1 MYCKRETKRV
11 RDNFIHVNITYQL
24 GPVHLLEEFTAKK
37 SDFGQH
43 SAKTVD
49 EILEEIKPSNALMG
63 LISSNS
69 HVLLFT
75 DCIFHSNFSCR
86 FEYIYIYIYINNNK
100 HKFHVIEPE
109 NLACRVKTAD
119 EILEEIKPTTVLTML
134 MLMGLISSNSQVL
147 LLHCFILTSNYYP
160 SAHFLI
166 MFVLEIV
173 RNYSPFQSK
182 YNKKKHKFYV
192 IHHMTKFHIS

>member
-86 FEYIYIYIYINNNK
+86 FVYIYICIYQQQ
-100 HKFHVIEPE
+100 
-109 NLACRVKTAD
+109 T
-119 EILEEIKPTTVLTML
+119 
-134 MLMGLISSNSQVL
+134 Q
-147 LLHCFILTSNYYP
+147 
-160 SAHFLI
+160 I
-166 MFVLEIV
+166 MW
-173 RNYSPFQSK
+173 
-182 YNKKKHKFYV
+182 
-192 IHHMTKFHIS
+192 